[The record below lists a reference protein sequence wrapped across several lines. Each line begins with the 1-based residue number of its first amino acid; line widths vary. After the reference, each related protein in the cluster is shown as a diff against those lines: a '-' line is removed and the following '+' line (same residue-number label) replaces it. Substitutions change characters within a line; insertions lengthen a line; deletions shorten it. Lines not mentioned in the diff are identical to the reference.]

1 MEIESAVL
9 RAFTA
14 AICAGW
20 PIVECYRAG
29 VGAWQAFHPEHSP
42 QHAAKQA
49 VAIILAA
56 RAGRLGVAYADPGDP
71 GLSAVAG
78 RAAL

>member
-1 MEIESAVL
+1 MEIEAVVL
-9 RAFTA
+9 QTFTS

-20 PIVECYRAG
+20 PIVDCYRAG
-29 VGAWQAFHPEHSP
+29 VEGWQGFHPEHSP

-56 RAGRLGVAYADPGDP
+56 RAGRLGVAYAEPGDL
-71 GLSAVAG
+71 GLCAVAG